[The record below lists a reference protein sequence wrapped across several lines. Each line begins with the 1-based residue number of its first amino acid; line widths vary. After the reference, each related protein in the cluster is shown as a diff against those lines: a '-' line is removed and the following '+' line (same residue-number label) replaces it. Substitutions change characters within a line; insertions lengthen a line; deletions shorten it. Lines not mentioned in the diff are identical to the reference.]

1 MVVTK
6 AGWWGKWGNIVPKVQ
21 TSSYKVNTFWASND
35 NMVIIVNN
43 TALCTRVELKCS
55 LHEKTTGHDVRR
67 WSRYRRYG
75 GVCSITR
82 LQRTRVSS
90 QRVGHRATGTYTM
103 FYVNCISV
111 KLGKTKD
118 T

>member
-35 NMVIIVNN
+35 DMVIIVNN
-43 TALCTRVELKCS
+43 TALYTRVRLKCF

-67 WSRYRRYG
+67 WRCYRRHE
-75 GVCSITR
+75 VC
-82 LQRTRVSS
+82 
-90 QRVGHRATGTYTM
+90 AA
-103 FYVNCISV
+103 
-111 KLGKTKD
+111 
-118 T
+118 